1 MFTKTECSRV
11 RSNIT
16 VLSVLEDNR
25 VIFSTKYHGS
35 KILSPTGDTLKNLSI
50 ELLGSKTTAIA
61 FSQTKDLLAF
71 ANGHILYI
79 YNTTNKL
86 LLQTIKTNEGK
97 ITLISFIKNS
107 KYLITG
113 TKHGRVMQYR
123 YDGRSALS
131 RLCSFGQELRK
142 KVGDKHNYVG
152 AFAQN
157 ENTIACSGYGG
168 IITILKI
175 NSYQTREYIQASKTK
190 ISALSFLDSS
200 RLISAT
206 IDGVIQIH
214 SLKKYQQTKVLKT
227 SMHGIKEIVHL
238 KNRDFILVCGEAKRV
253 MLVDIENLKVA
264 NASYLTFK
272 DEITQMKLSSEHIL
286 FIVTAYRNVY
296 KIQLPSTDHLKGY
309 LLNQD
314 LDRAYTLI
322 ERDPTL
328 KGSREHK
335 RVEVMYEKLFEKAT
349 NALIENNEKEAHRLL
364 KMLEKSKSKKGEI
377 AAMFQAFKHYPRF
390 KTLYLEKKYHIA
402 YIIAEKHPSLKRTH
416 QFKKMEEIFKE
427 NFSFAQKQI
436 LLGREDIAK
445 EILSPYATVSSKKN
459 ILSLILSNNEQFLKF
474 LKAIEKKQ
482 YNILAFLV
490 QENELLKQIPTY
502 ITLQKSLQADLKQI
516 REWIY
521 ALEFQKAED
530 RLKELHGI
538 SSVDTDIQELF
549 QELQAIYKLQMAYS
563 ENNFII
569 CYEIIDKN
577 PTIKDLELCQ
587 LLEKHWNKLFGIC
600 EEFALKGDF
609 KSIKKTLGDLIRV
622 ETRAEKIGD
631 LLRLSFF
638 TQIKALLAKQNF
650 KRAEAIIY
658 SYNDIFGIDREM
670 RLIMKTFEKVTTKK
684 LAITLG
690 EEKIIPRD
698 AWRNSSKIMH

>member
-1 MFTKTECSRV
+1 MFTKTECNRV

-16 VLSVLEDNR
+16 MLSVLDDNR

-35 KILSPTGDTLKNLSI
+35 KILSSVGDTLKNLSI

-61 FSQTKDLLAF
+61 FSQTKNLLAF
-71 ANGHILYI
+71 ANGNILYI

-86 LLQTIKTNEGK
+86 LLQTIKTNEGN

-107 KYLITG
+107 NYLITG
-113 TKHGRVMQYR
+113 TKNGRVMQYR

-131 RLCSFGQELRK
+131 RLCSFGQGLRK
-142 KVGDKHNYVG
+142 KAGDKHNYVG

-168 IITILKI
+168 IITVLKI

-190 ISALSFLDSS
+190 ISALSFLDSN

-206 IDGVIQIH
+206 VDGTIQIH

-238 KNRDFILVCGEAKRV
+238 KNRDFILICGEAKRV
-253 MLVDIENLKVA
+253 MLIDIENLKVA
-264 NASYLTFK
+264 HPNYLSFK
-272 DEITQMKLSSEHIL
+272 DEVTQMKLSSEHIL

-296 KIQLPSTDHLKGY
+296 KIQLPSADHLKGY
-309 LLNQD
+309 LLNQE
-314 LDRAYTLI
+314 LDKAYELI

-349 NALIENNEKEAHRLL
+349 NALIENNEKEAHKIL

-377 AAMFQAFKHYPRF
+377 AAMFQAFKHYTRF

-402 YIIAEKHPSLKRTH
+402 YIIAEKHPSLKRTY

-427 NFSFAQKQI
+427 HFSFAQKQI

-445 EILSPYATVSSKKN
+445 DILSPYATVSSKKN
-459 ILSLILSNNEQFLKF
+459 ILTLILSNNKQFLSF
-474 LKAIEKKQ
+474 LKAIENKQ
-482 YNILAFLV
+482 YNKISLLV
-490 QENELLKQIPTY
+490 KENELLMQIPTY
-502 ITLQKSLQADLKQI
+502 LTLQKSLQSDLKQLK
-516 REWIY
+516 EWIY
-521 ALEFQKAED
+521 TLELEKAKKLLE
-530 RLKELHGI
+530 KLHGI
-538 SSVDTDIQELF
+538 STIEREIQELS
-549 QELQAIYKLQMAYS
+549 QELKSIQLLEVAYTQDD
-563 ENNFII
+563 FVT
-569 CYEIIDKN
+569 CYEIVDRN
-577 PTIKDLELCQ
+577 SAIKDLELCQ

-609 KSIKKTLGDLIRV
+609 KSIKTTLGDLIRV

-690 EEKIIPRD
+690 EEKNIPRD